1 MKNKKTGTNLA
12 DIANQLGLSTCT
24 VSLALRNSTRIS
36 QATRQ
41 RVFKKAEDLK
51 YFPNLQARSLR
62 TQTTRRIGVILPELD
77 NPFFVE
83 KLGTMHDIARDNDY
97 ELTFACSYWD
107 DEKERKAVEHF
118 LIQRADALIISA
130 LSTSESLEHLH
141 PFVGS
146 GRPVCVLGYVPE
158 LFPGLS
164 SITYDRQAGMYQAV
178 KLLLNLGHRRIG
190 SLGIQLGRATSL
202 AHMKRKEG
210 LYRALHE
217 AGLNED
223 AVIDIPTNGQ
233 ATEHGYEAVR
243 LFLEHSGELPTAII
257 TLNDTMAIGVLSALH
272 HYGIR
277 VPEDMSIVG
286 FDNIKASAYTVPPL
300 TTVSQKPDRLGRM
313 AMELILEQLNS
324 GKLQSKRILH
334 QPELLVRQTT
344 GPAKNKD
351 NEKPFTHV

>member
-1 MKNKKTGTNLA
+1 MALDMKNKKTGTNLT

-146 GRPVCVLGYVPE
+146 GRPVAGLVGRAGGQCRRYFRYHNLG
-158 LFPGLS
+158 GLS
-164 SITYDRQAGMYQAV
+164 DWPI
-178 KLLLNLGHRRIG
+178 KLPN
-190 SLGIQLGRATSL
+190 RAI
-202 AHMKRKEG
+202 R
-210 LYRALHE
+210 
-217 AGLNED
+217 
-223 AVIDIPTNGQ
+223 
-233 ATEHGYEAVR
+233 
-243 LFLEHSGELPTAII
+243 F
-257 TLNDTMAIGVLSALH
+257 GV
-272 HYGIR
+272 
-277 VPEDMSIVG
+277 
-286 FDNIKASAYTVPPL
+286 
-300 TTVSQKPDRLGRM
+300 
-313 AMELILEQLNS
+313 
-324 GKLQSKRILH
+324 
-334 QPELLVRQTT
+334 
-344 GPAKNKD
+344 
-351 NEKPFTHV
+351 